1 MFCSK
6 CGTETPDDSQF
17 CRMCGRGLAVVASA
31 AGAGAAVAPA
41 RIPEI
46 KPQATEPKRKL
57 VRAPYAIAG
66 VLLII
71 FVIYGYNASQRAN
84 PNPAAS
90 PIDRIVKEQHT
101 LTAKNPNLHINALS
115 SSSFKLIVPQGAT
128 SVLLHGNFTASGG
141 LSNDIEVFVM
151 PEDDFVN
158 WQNGH
163 PAKTLYNSG
172 RVTVGTLNVNLAA
185 DAGTY
190 YLVFSNKSSLLTQ
203 RNVLVDAALTYY
215 Q

>member
-6 CGTETPDDSQF
+6 CGTEPPDDSQF

-141 LSNDIEVFVM
+141 IE
-151 PEDDFVN
+151 
-158 WQNGH
+158 
-163 PAKTLYNSG
+163 
-172 RVTVGTLNVNLAA
+172 
-185 DAGTY
+185 
-190 YLVFSNKSSLLTQ
+190 Q
-203 RNVLVDAALTYY
+203 RH
-215 Q
+215 

>member
-1 MFCSK
+1 M
-6 CGTETPDDSQF
+6 P
-17 CRMCGRGLAVVASA
+17 
-31 AGAGAAVAPA
+31 
-41 RIPEI
+41 
-46 KPQATEPKRKL
+46 
-57 VRAPYAIAG
+57 VRTPYAIAG
-66 VLLII
+66 VLLILL
-71 FVIYGYNASQRAN
+71 VIYGYNASQRAN

-90 PIDRIVKEQHT
+90 PIDRIVKQQHT
-101 LTAKNPNLHINALS
+101 VTAKNPNLHINALS

-151 PEDDFVN
+151 PESDFVN

-163 PAKTLYNSG
+163 NAKTLYNSG
-172 RVTVGTLNVNLAA
+172 RVTVGTLDVNLPA